1 MGLVMKQ
8 RGFTLIELMI
18 VVAIMGILASLA
30 IPAYQNYVARA
41 QVSEAMTMIS
51 GYKSDMVELFS
62 ETPDCTAI
70 QNYIQHAASTTQTKY
85 IERID
90 AAVINSDCS
99 LSVQFRST
107 NVSNGLSAKHL
118 YFVMQGL
125 NRNWRCYSDEIS
137 QRLLPSVCDGV

>member
-1 MGLVMKQ
+1 MKQ
-8 RGFTLIELMI
+8 QGFTLIELMI
-18 VVAIMGILASLA
+18 VVAIIGILASIA

-41 QVSEAMTMIS
+41 QVAEAMTMVS
-51 GYKSDMVELFS
+51 GYKSDMVEIFTES
-62 ETPDCTAI
+62 PDCAALQT
-70 QNYIQHAASTTQTKY
+70 YIQSAAGNVQTKY

-90 AAVINSDCS
+90 ALMINTDCS

-107 NVSNGLSAKHL
+107 NVAGGLNAKRL

-137 QRLLPSVCDGV
+137 QRLLPSVCDGI